1 MGILAKKAVYVLTL
15 LDDEEAIEVV
25 KLLTEEEKRRLKN
38 EALNLSGEKMPF
50 IIQILQKE

>member
-38 EALNLSGEKMPF
+38 EALNMSGEKMPF